1 MNEIVDLLNQGNY
14 SCVIKNNDRVKT
26 FTNRGV
32 KDLYDLI
39 NSDKSFLDGALVA
52 DKVIGK
58 GAAMLMALGNVK
70 EVSTNLISEQA
81 LKVLNNF
88 NIKVVSNKIVP
99 FIINRTGDGWCPL
112 EIKLMDIECPDK
124 AFVIIDDF
132 INTIIIIKP

>member
-99 FIINRTGDGWCPL
+99 FIINRTGDGCCPL
-112 EIKLMDIECPDK
+112 EIKLKDVECPDK

-132 INTIIIIKP
+132 IKTIIKIKP

>member
-99 FIINRTGDGWCPL
+99 FIINRTGDGCCPL
-112 EIKLMDIECPDK
+112 EIKLKDVACPDK

-132 INTIIIIKP
+132 IKTIIKIKP